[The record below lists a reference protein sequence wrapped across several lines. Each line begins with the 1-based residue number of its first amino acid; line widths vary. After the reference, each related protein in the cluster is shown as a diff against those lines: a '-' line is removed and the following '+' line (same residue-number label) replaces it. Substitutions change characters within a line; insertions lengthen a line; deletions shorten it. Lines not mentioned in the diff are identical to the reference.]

1 MYKAFEFRIYPEP
14 EQALLINKTFGCA
27 RKVYNL
33 MLAEKKK
40 HYDKTGKMPRVTPA
54 QYKAEYPYLKEVD
67 SLALANEQLHLEAA
81 YRNFFRDPSVGPP
94 QFKSRKTDR
103 RSYTTNLVNGN
114 IRIEGKHLIL
124 PKLGQVKLKQ
134 HRNIPEEYHL
144 KSCTVSQRPSGSYY
158 VSLLYEYEAVAVTR
172 EVSRILGLD
181 FSMTELYV
189 TSEGEH
195 GEYPHYYRSSQ
206 EKLRRMQRSLSRMER
221 GSQNYKKQRR
231 KIARLHEH
239 IASQRR
245 DFQHNKARQIA
256 NEWDL
261 VGIESLNMDGMK
273 QALHF
278 GKSASDNGWGAF
290 VEKLTYKL
298 AEQGKKLVKI
308 GRWYPSSKLCS
319 KCGRMK
325 ESLPLSERTYHCEC
339 GNEMDRDYNAAVN
352 IREEARRIYLAA

>member
-67 SLALANEQLHLEAA
+67 SLALANEQLHLETA
-81 YRNFFRDPSVGPP
+81 YRNFFRDSSVGPP

-124 PKLGQVKLKQ
+124 PRLGQIKLKQ

-206 EKLRRMQRSLSRMER
+206 EKLRRMQRSRSRMER

-239 IASQRR
+239 IASQR
-245 DFQHNKARQIA
+245 
-256 NEWDL
+256 
-261 VGIESLNMDGMK
+261 
-273 QALHF
+273 
-278 GKSASDNGWGAF
+278 
-290 VEKLTYKL
+290 
-298 AEQGKKLVKI
+298 
-308 GRWYPSSKLCS
+308 
-319 KCGRMK
+319 KCAQQR
-325 ESLPLSERTYHCEC
+325 
-339 GNEMDRDYNAAVN
+339 V
-352 IREEARRIYLAA
+352 

>member
-14 EQALLINKTFGCA
+14 EQALQINKTFGCA

-40 HYDKTGKMPRVTPA
+40 HYDETGKMQRVTSA
-54 QYKAEYPYLKEVD
+54 QYKAEYAYLKEVD
-67 SLALANEQLHLEAA
+67 SLALANEQLHLEA
-81 YRNFFRDPSVGPP
+81 
-94 QFKSRKTDR
+94 
-103 RSYTTNLVNGN
+103 
-114 IRIEGKHLIL
+114 
-124 PKLGQVKLKQ
+124 
-134 HRNIPEEYHL
+134 EEYHL

-239 IASQRR
+239 IASQR
-245 DFQHNKARQIA
+245 
-256 NEWDL
+256 
-261 VGIESLNMDGMK
+261 
-273 QALHF
+273 
-278 GKSASDNGWGAF
+278 
-290 VEKLTYKL
+290 
-298 AEQGKKLVKI
+298 
-308 GRWYPSSKLCS
+308 
-319 KCGRMK
+319 KCAQQR
-325 ESLPLSERTYHCEC
+325 
-339 GNEMDRDYNAAVN
+339 V
-352 IREEARRIYLAA
+352 